1 MTRLP
6 LSFAAVNYDRF
17 RALEDGRV
25 TAEGIDLN
33 FVPLPVEE
41 IFYRQVT
48 YREFDV
54 SEMSLSSYV
63 LTLNDES
70 PPFIA
75 LPAFPSR
82 YFRHQTMFINER
94 SGITTPEDLRGKRI
108 GVPEYQITAAVWQR
122 GMLQDQYGVHP
133 RDVEFFSGGVEETG
147 RVEKS
152 AIHLPEDVSLQPI
165 RADQTLSRMLT
176 DGDLDALFTAHVPS
190 CYYEEE
196 HIVRLFPNYK
206 EAEKEYFAT
215 TGIFPIMHVVVIKRD
230 VCERN
235 PWIARSLM
243 KAFEKALQAAK
254 DDLMYRS
261 SFKVMLPW
269 LVDHIEET
277 VESLG
282 EDYWPYGVEPNR
294 PVLDT
299 FLRYSHEQGLAG
311 QRWQPDDIFVESA
324 SSSYKL

>member
-82 YFRHQTMFINER
+82 YAILLLFRRTSPQHR
-94 SGITTPEDLRGKRI
+94 VA
-108 GVPEYQITAAVWQR
+108 GVREI
-122 GMLQDQYGVHP
+122 
-133 RDVEFFSGGVEETG
+133 FF
-147 RVEKS
+147 RK
-152 AIHLPEDVSLQPI
+152 
-165 RADQTLSRMLT
+165 
-176 DGDLDALFTAHVPS
+176 
-190 CYYEEE
+190 
-196 HIVRLFPNYK
+196 
-206 EAEKEYFAT
+206 
-215 TGIFPIMHVVVIKRD
+215 
-230 VCERN
+230 RN
-235 PWIARSLM
+235 PGTA
-243 KAFEKALQAAK
+243 
-254 DDLMYRS
+254 
-261 SFKVMLPW
+261 P
-269 LVDHIEET
+269 
-277 VESLG
+277 
-282 EDYWPYGVEPNR
+282 
-294 PVLDT
+294 
-299 FLRYSHEQGLAG
+299 
-311 QRWQPDDIFVESA
+311 
-324 SSSYKL
+324 